1 MESEINA
8 VPEEVPVE
16 LPAAPESRNY
26 GNVVPEEEGP
36 GQESRGN
43 EVEAPK
49 KSPRAQ
55 T

>member
-8 VPEEVPVE
+8 VPEEAQVE
-16 LPAAPESRNY
+16 LPAPESKNY
-26 GNVVPEEEGP
+26 GNVVSEEEGP